1 MADNAKVG
9 VYLCSGCDIGKS
21 LEIEPLSEMAT
32 GEDNVAFCK
41 QHDFFCGEEGV
52 QLIKDDI
59 EKEELIKVVICA
71 CSQRANAEEFN
82 FGPSVLVERV
92 NLREQVVWAHEAN
105 DEDTQMM
112 AEDFIKM
119 GIAKINASTVPEP
132 FVDEFD
138 KTILVVGGGIAGLN
152 AAIGGAKAGY
162 NVALVE
168 KEAHLGGWASKY
180 KKAFPKK
187 PPYQNPEDTGIQEL
201 IKEVTENEN
210 ITVHTSTT
218 IEQTS
223 GQPGQFYVKLANGN
237 GGVQLK
243 AGAIVQATG
252 WVPYDASKITH
263 LGFGQ
268 FKNVVT
274 NVMLE
279 EMVLED
285 KIVRPSDG
293 KEIESIAFVQC
304 AGSRDEDH
312 LPYCSGVCCR
322 VSLKQAHYIRDKYP
336 NAKIYLLYKDVR
348 TPAQYELFYAET
360 QKDDKI
366 FLTKGDVVAVK
377 DGGQDSLVVELDDS
391 LLGEQIQVKAD
402 MVVLATGMV
411 PTTFVEEVEEEAG
424 EEKSEESA
432 QTADGKKEA
441 ESAEKGAKILN
452 LMYRQ
457 GTDLPSLKYGFPDSH
472 YICFPYETRR
482 TGIYAAGCVR
492 APLDMAASK
501 NDANGAML
509 KAIQAVE
516 SISVG
521 QAVHPRSGDTSYP
534 DLFMQR
540 CTQCK
545 RCTEECPFGT
555 YNEDDKGTPEVFPTR
570 CRRCGICLGSCPE
583 RIINFKN
590 YNINNISQMI
600 KSLEIPDELD
610 EKPRVLAFMCENDAI
625 PALDIVGMKR
635 EKWSPFI
642 RIIPVRCLG
651 AVNAVW
657 IADAMS
663 KGYDGVLMIGCKHGD
678 DYQCHFIRGSE
689 LATTRMDNV
698 KDKLKQLAL
707 EEERVEIHEINL
719 TEYDKL
725 PKIFDD
731 FMEVIDD
738 VGMNPFK
745 GF

>member
-1 MADNAKVG
+1 MADKKLG
-9 VYLCSGCDIGKS
+9 IYLCSGCDIGKC
-21 LEIEPLSEMAT
+21 LEVDKLAELAN
-32 GEDNVAFCK
+32 GEENVTLCK
-41 QHDFFCGEEGV
+41 QHEFLCGDEGV

-59 EKEELIKVVICA
+59 KNEGLTGVIIGA
-71 CSQRANAEEFN
+71 CSGRVNTDEFS
-82 FGPSVLVERV
+82 FDSSVLLERV
-92 NLREQVVWAHEAN
+92 NLREQVVWTHEPN

-112 AEDFIKM
+112 AEDYIKM
-119 GIAKINASTVPEP
+119 TVAKVNTSEVPKP
-132 FVDEFD
+132 FVSDDFE
-138 KTILVVGGGIAGLN
+138 KTIMVVGGGTAGLN
-152 AAIGGAKAGY
+152 AALGGAKAGY
-162 NVALVE
+162 KVALIE
-168 KEAHLGGWASKY
+168 KEDKLGGWATKY
-180 KKAFPKK
+180 KKVFPKN
-187 PPYQNPEDTGIQEL
+187 PPYKDLEDTNIEGL
-201 IKEVTENEN
+201 IKEVTKNDN
-210 ITVHTSTT
+210 ITIHLSSTIKST
-218 IEQTS
+218 D
-223 GQPGQFYVKLANGN
+223 GQPGQFDVTLDNGN

-243 AGAIVQATG
+243 AGAIVQSTG
-252 WVPYDASKITH
+252 WKPYDASKINH
-263 LGFGQ
+263 LSFGQ
-268 FKNVVT
+268 LENVVT
-274 NVMLE
+274 NVMFE
-279 EMVLED
+279 EMVSED
-285 KIVRPSDG
+285 KVVRPSDN
-293 KEIESIAFVQC
+293 KPIESIAFVQC
-304 AGSRDEDH
+304 AGSRDEEH

-322 VSLKQAHYIRDKYP
+322 VSLKQAKYVREKYP

-360 QKDDKI
+360 QKDDKT

-377 DGGQDSLVVELDDS
+377 DGGQDNLVVELDDS
-391 LLGEQIQVKAD
+391 LLGERIQVKAD

-411 PTTFVEEVEEEAG
+411 PTTLVEAAVEGAEVEAT
-424 EEKSEESA
+424 

-441 ESAEKGAKILN
+441 ESAEKGAQILN
-452 LMYRQ
+452 LNYRQ
-457 GTDLPSLKYGFPDSH
+457 GTDLPTLKYGFPDSH

-516 SISVG
+516 NLSVG
-521 QAVHPRSGDTSYP
+521 RAVHPRSGDESFP
-534 DLFMQR
+534 EFFMQR

-555 YNEDDKGTPEVFPTR
+555 INEDDKGTPEPFLNR

-583 RIINFKN
+583 RIITFKN
-590 YNINNISQMI
+590 YSINNISEMI

-610 EKPRVLAFMCENDAI
+610 EKPRILAFMCENDAI

-635 EKWSPFI
+635 IKWSPFI

-663 KGYDGVLMIGCKHGD
+663 KGYDGVMMIGCKHGD
-678 DYQCHFIRGSE
+678 DYQCHFIKGSE
-689 LATTRMDNV
+689 LANTRMDNV
-698 KDKLKQLAL
+698 KDKLQQLAL
-707 EEERVEIHEINL
+707 EEERVELHEINL

-725 PKIFDD
+725 PGMFND
-731 FMEVIDD
+731 FVEVIDD